1 VLIKSVPIALTITA
15 CVFSIMMVCMNVYH
29 DNSGLGTACV
39 LVTGWSY
46 MAALRTVYAPLNLFR
61 KVVIYG
67 MNVIFFIAAVLLQD
81 LLALKGLEFGIIVQV
96 FILMTISPIIQDFLT
111 NVFIRA
117 QHWWEARRKQKFAKK
132 EEVSA

>member
-1 VLIKSVPIALTITA
+1 
-15 CVFSIMMVCMNVYH
+15 M
-29 DNSGLGTACV
+29 

-61 KVVIYG
+61 NVVIYG

-81 LLALKGLEFGIIVQV
+81 LLGLKGLEFGLIVQV

-111 NVFIRA
+111 KIFMRT
-117 QHWWEARRKQKFAKK
+117 QRWLGARKRQK
-132 EEVSA
+132 EVRI

>member
-1 VLIKSVPIALTITA
+1 
-15 CVFSIMMVCMNVYH
+15 
-29 DNSGLGTACV
+29 
-39 LVTGWSY
+39 
-46 MAALRTVYAPLNLFR
+46 
-61 KVVIYG
+61 

-117 QHWWEARRKQKFAKK
+117 QHWWEARRRQKFAKK